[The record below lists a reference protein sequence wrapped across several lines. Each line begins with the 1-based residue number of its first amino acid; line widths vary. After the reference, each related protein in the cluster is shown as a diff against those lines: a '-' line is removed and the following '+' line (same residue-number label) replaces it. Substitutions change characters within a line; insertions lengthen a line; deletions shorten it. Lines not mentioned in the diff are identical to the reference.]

1 MNADHAL
8 LSGEVKRSVSIE
20 MQRQQ
25 PSLSLHFLP
34 VVCIF
39 VCTFSYSGGGGGGGR
54 WSQRKEANFPLVYRA
69 SLISFRFDFFQVEQ
83 PLRIIN

>member
-25 PSLSLHFLP
+25 PSISLHFLP

-39 VCTFSYSGGGGGGGR
+39 VCTFSYSGEGGGGGGGAR
-54 WSQRKEANFPLVYRA
+54 GQKQIFHWFTELLLYHLRLIFP
-69 SLISFRFDFFQVEQ
+69 S
-83 PLRIIN
+83 

>member
-20 MQRQQ
+20 VQRQQ

-34 VVCIF
+34 VVCILI
-39 VCTFSYSGGGGGGGR
+39 CTFSYSGGGGG
-54 WSQRKEANFPLVYRA
+54 WSQRTEANFPVVYRA
-69 SLISFRFDFFQVEQ
+69 SLILFTFDFSKLNNLLE
-83 PLRIIN
+83 L

>member
-1 MNADHAL
+1 MNADDAL

-20 MQRQQ
+20 IQRQQ

-39 VCTFSYSGGGGGGGR
+39 VGGGGGGGGVEPEDR
-54 WSQRKEANFPLVYRA
+54 SKFPTGL
-69 SLISFRFDFFQVEQ
+69 LSFFNTIYV
-83 PLRIIN
+83 

>member
-20 MQRQQ
+20 VQRQL

-34 VVCIF
+34 VVCISI
-39 VCTFSYSGGGGGGGR
+39 CTFSYPGGGGGGGAR
-54 WSQRKEANFPLVYRA
+54 GQKQISPTGLPSFFNTIYVN
-69 SLISFRFDFFQVEQ
+69 LIFLAEQ
-83 PLRIIN
+83 PLRITN